1 MRIKLIDKKNYL
13 KIWFTVIFLFYFFV
27 SYPITY
33 FLVET
38 PYLNCSKFFELYNKF
53 IQFDSQNPN
62 CILVT
67 ENDIKDVFHI
77 FFLWFIFFIIFFFII
92 NELIKEKFLLN
103 NKFINVLCK
112 FNYDSEIVYKLI
124 IITSPILYIFD
135 FFYDVVSFNKIF
147 LLNKYVLLFL
157 VFWFFY
163 KSTFKFVLYILVF
176 SIPILIGDIADSI
189 YLLSILFLMSFY
201 KNIKF
206 KKIFLNSIIFLNI
219 IIFLLFSQDY
229 LRDNY
234 NQINHNNNQI
244 NNYNYRIDVSPVKE
258 RFKFV
263 NYIKNDKIFKIVD
276 QILSRLSE
284 INHTVIVKKLL
295 DDNYI
300 QYLEGETYK
309 RLPLIL
315 IPRLIYPNKPK
326 EIFGNVLICKFGI
339 GNNYDNEKDC
349 YNNVV
354 TSINLNVI
362 LEGYINYKIPGL
374 LFSAFCLS
382 LLACLSFKLIS
393 HNKYYINVF
402 GFVVM
407 YQSILYGSNLSGV
420 IGGIIF
426 AIVAIVPIITIKQ
439 FNKIS
444 KLDK

>member
-1 MRIKLIDKKNYL
+1 MLTKLIDKKNYL
-13 KIWFTVIFLFYFFV
+13 KIWFIVIFLLYFFV

-33 FLVET
+33 FLIKT

-53 IQFDSQNPN
+53 IQLDSQNPN

-67 ENDIKDVFHI
+67 ENDIKNVFHI
-77 FFLWFIFFIIFFFII
+77 FFLWFIFFITFFII
-92 NELIKEKFLLN
+92 INEIIKEKFLLN
-103 NKFINVLCK
+103 NKFINVLSK
-112 FNYDSEIVYKLI
+112 FNYDSEILYKLI
-124 IITSPILYIFD
+124 IIISPSIYIFD
-135 FFYDVVSFNKIF
+135 FFYDVTSFNKIF

-163 KSTFKFVLYILVF
+163 KSTFKFVLYILIF
-176 SIPILIGDIADSI
+176 SIPILIGDIADII

-201 KNIKF
+201 KNIEF
-206 KKIFLNSIIFLNI
+206 KKIFLNSIIFLI
-219 IIFLLFSQDY
+219 ITIFLLFSQNFF
-229 LRDNY
+229 RDTFNY
-234 NQINHNNNQI
+234 NQINNNN
-244 NNYNYRIDVSPVKE
+244 NYDYRIDVSPHKE

-263 NYIKNDKIFKIVD
+263 NYIKNDKIFKKVD

-284 INHTVIVKKLL
+284 INHTAIAKKLL
-295 DDNYI
+295 DENYI

-354 TSINLNVI
+354 SSINLNVI
-362 LEGYINYKIPGL
+362 LEGYINYKILGL

-402 GFVVM
+402 GFVLM
-407 YQSILYGSNLSGV
+407 YQLILYGSNLSGV

-426 AIVAIVPIITIKQ
+426 AIVVIVPLSTIKQ

>member
-1 MRIKLIDKKNYL
+1 MLTKLIDKKNYL
-13 KIWFTVIFLFYFFV
+13 KIWFIVIFLLYFFV

-33 FLVET
+33 FLIEP

-53 IQFDSQNPN
+53 IQLDSQNPN

-67 ENDIKDVFHI
+67 ENDIKNVFHI
-77 FFLWFIFFIIFFFII
+77 FFLWFIFFITFFII
-92 NELIKEKFLLN
+92 INEIIKEKFLLN
-103 NKFINVLCK
+103 NKFINVLSK
-112 FNYDSEIVYKLI
+112 FNYDSEILYKLI
-124 IITSPILYIFD
+124 IIISPSLYIFD
-135 FFYDVVSFNKIF
+135 FFYDVTSFNKIF

-163 KSTFKFVLYILVF
+163 KNTFKFVLYILIF
-176 SIPILIGDIADSI
+176 SIPILIGDIADII

-206 KKIFLNSIIFLNI
+206 KKIFLNSIIFLTI
-219 IIFLLFSQDY
+219 IIFILFSQDY
-229 LRDNY
+229 FRDTF
-234 NQINHNNNQI
+234 NHNQI
-244 NNYNYRIDVSPVKE
+244 NNNNYRIDTAPYKE

-263 NYIKNDKIFKIVD
+263 DYIKNDKIFKIVN

-284 INHTVIVKKLL
+284 INHTVIAKKLL

-354 TSINLNVI
+354 TSVNLNVI
-362 LEGYINYKIPGL
+362 LEGYINYKILGL

-407 YQSILYGSNLSGV
+407 YQSTLYGSNLSGV
-420 IGGIIF
+420 IGGVIF
-426 AIVAIVPIITIKQ
+426 VIVAMVPLITIKQ